1 MTKSQIGWVIA
12 GVAVGILLT
21 IVAIAQ
27 VRADIDSGEALPNP
41 FSFLLCWPLILALV
55 LPSSM
60 PRSLSYGVMGVF
72 NAGTFAI
79 VFLIIGSS
87 LQAVFSLARKIVLAK
102 EQKSAGGSQ

>member
-27 VRADIDSGEALPNP
+27 VRADIDSGEALPN
-41 FSFLLCWPLILALV
+41 LLCWPLILALV